1 MAAATFVFPA
11 LQAVV
16 FFGAFAL
23 LLTTAGVTFGMVLS
37 EIPAGSAGL
46 IARRGLRR
54 AFMVAR
60 RGRRIARTNP
70 SSRAGGTWRSTAG
83 KVGSAVIGLVLSCCL
98 AGAAVVLMGFRFEV
112 IADGRPLFSDTE
124 RLAHEGIVMF
134 ALLAAVVALR
144 ARIGLVHAV
153 KLTGAPHS
161 LHVRWP
167 LSIPDVR
174 AGVTRD
180 DRFAAAVN
188 VYHLGLQQFLLKS
201 ALVATVFLTA
211 QPMVLPPR
219 SNQFPGLGYAVALG
233 VVMVLGWVIDQQFRR
248 RLRALSLAAA
258 YVQPPARQRRA
269 AQTRAAL
276 VRIVAETERYAH
288 RLQRKQG
295 LDVRHP
301 VAHLLHLTTAQIRGH
316 LSTFA
321 SVSGHVPDELDVTLR
336 RMTLLLA
343 GASGREFLESC
354 EVRTRHLVDQV
365 QAAPQRRSWSSW
377 LSTTV
382 ELTDKTVRTLMLLAG
397 VTVVLI
403 LLGADGVTG
412 KDLLE
417 WVLPQ

>member
-1 MAAATFVFPA
+1 
-11 LQAVV
+11 
-16 FFGAFAL
+16 
-23 LLTTAGVTFGMVLS
+23 
-37 EIPAGSAGL
+37 
-46 IARRGLRR
+46 
-54 AFMVAR
+54 
-60 RGRRIARTNP
+60 
-70 SSRAGGTWRSTAG
+70 
-83 KVGSAVIGLVLSCCL
+83 
-98 AGAAVVLMGFRFEV
+98 MGFRFEV

-124 RLAHEGIVMF
+124 RLAHEGIVVF

-161 LHVRWP
+161 FHVRWS

-174 AGVTRD
+174 TGVTRD

-188 VYHLGLQQFLLKS
+188 VYRLGLQQFLLKS

-211 QPMVLPPR
+211 LPVVLPPR

-233 VVMVLGWVIDQQFRR
+233 VLMVLGWVINQQFRR

-269 AQTRAAL
+269 ISPGAAQSRATL
-276 VRIVAETERYAH
+276 VRVVAETERYAD

-301 VAHLLHLTTAQIRGH
+301 VAHLLHLSTAQLRGH

-354 EVRTRHLVDQV
+354 EARTRHLADQV

-382 ELTDKTVRTLMLLAG
+382 ELTDKTVRALMLLAG

-403 LLGADGVTG
+403 LLVADGVTG

-417 WVLPQ
+417 WVLLQ